1 MPKITPNL
9 WFDSEAESAAEFYVS
24 VFPNSR
30 IVEVVH
36 YGPDMPRPEGM
47 VLTVAFELDGSR
59 FVAINGGPQFT
70 FDEAVSFEITCGSQE
85 EVDFYWSALTEGGSE
100 GPCGWLK
107 DRYGLS
113 WQVVPT
119 RLIELL
125 GDPDPGRSQRAVAAM
140 MAMKKIDIAAV
151 ERAADGG

>member
-9 WFDSEAESAAEFYVS
+9 WFDSDAEQAAEFYVS

-30 IVEVVH
+30 ITEVTH
-36 YGPDMPRPEGM
+36 YGPSMPRPEGM
-47 VLTVAFELDGSR
+47 VLTVAFTLDGSD
-59 FVAINGGPQFT
+59 FVAINGGPEFT
-70 FDEAVSFEITCGSQE
+70 FDEAVSFEIRCGSQE
-85 EVDFYWSALTEGGSE
+85 EVDFYWGKLTDGGSE

-107 DRYGLS
+107 DRFGLS

-125 GDPDPGRSQRAVAAM
+125 GDPDSGRAQRATGAM
-140 MAMKKIDIAAV
+140 MQMRKIEIAV
-151 ERAADGG
+151 LEQAAAAG